1 MTLAENSTCYLT
13 KAQGPRTLKSA
24 RFTAPLTVF
33 YPYCS
38 QCVSDIL
45 DAGMS
50 LELCHQKAKQFALG

>member
-45 DAGMS
+45 DAGIVFRALS
-50 LELCHQKAKQFALG
+50 LNSKAICLG